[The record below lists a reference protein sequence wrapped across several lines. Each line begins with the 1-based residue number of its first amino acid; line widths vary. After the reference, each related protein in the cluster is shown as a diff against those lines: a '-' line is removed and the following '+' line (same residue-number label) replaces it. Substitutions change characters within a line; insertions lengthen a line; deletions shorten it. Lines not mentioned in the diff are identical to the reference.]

1 MPDGITILIAD
12 SRRLPLTE
20 SYDTVL
26 SLLPDA
32 EKQRAER
39 YLRQEDRVRCAVGAF
54 LIRHSISQT
63 AGCANSLSGVRIAR
77 TEYGKPYA
85 EGCHDLYFSLSHSG
99 SMIVYTQASQEIG
112 IDVEEIHDT
121 DISDFSGFLNG
132 QERKRIAA
140 ADDPLTEFYRIW
152 TVKESFAKKEGT
164 GLSLFEKEN
173 ADIDYD
179 NGQVLFRR
187 TKSAVKTILLDRHI
201 LSVCTDGDMPA
212 VVPCLISPDEW
223 EKMLSSALTQMRYR
237 SSHGAH

>member
-1 MPDGITILIAD
+1 
-12 SRRLPLTE
+12 
-20 SYDTVL
+20 
-26 SLLPDA
+26 
-32 EKQRAER
+32 
-39 YLRQEDRVRCAVGAF
+39 
-54 LIRHSISQT
+54 
-63 AGCANSLSGVRIAR
+63 
-77 TEYGKPYA
+77 
-85 EGCHDLYFSLSHSG
+85 
-99 SMIVYTQASQEIG
+99 MIVYTQASQEIG
-112 IDVEEIHDT
+112 IDVEVIRDT

-187 TKSAVKTILLDRHI
+187 TRSAVKTILLDRHI

-212 VVPCLISPDEW
+212 VVPCLICPDEW

-237 SSHGAH
+237 SSHSAH